1 MKILNELAHA
11 EKLLK
16 NGFSK
21 FMSLVDLMVL
31 AKYFRYLNKSNAEI
45 EQELFKFC
53 RTFAGEFSEIIF
65 SDQIEKAIRYSKR
78 YDLRIPVDVPITS
91 KEVEAIKR
99 LHNYRYEKIIFTML
113 VLGKYFKLTNSK
125 NHTKEY
131 YISESISTIYRLAH
145 TSQKKDE
152 NIFHILYKSGFID
165 YILKT
170 GSFILK
176 FTNTD
181 DDSPMEIV
189 VTDISNIT
197 LFYPP
202 YCKVCGEPL
211 TKKSNSHSS
220 CIKCQKEQRRQSKN
234 VWRKKYY
241 KETKL

>member
-113 VLGKYFKLTNSK
+113 VLG
-125 NHTKEY
+125 
-131 YISESISTIYRLAH
+131 R
-145 TSQKKDE
+145 
-152 NIFHILYKSGFID
+152 NIIFLKVLVQFID
-165 YILKT
+165 WHTLLKRKMKIFST
-170 GSFILK
+170 FFISLDLLII
-176 FTNTD
+176 F
-181 DDSPMEIV
+181 
-189 VTDISNIT
+189 
-197 LFYPP
+197 
-202 YCKVCGEPL
+202 
-211 TKKSNSHSS
+211 
-220 CIKCQKEQRRQSKN
+220 
-234 VWRKKYY
+234 
-241 KETKL
+241 